1 MRGRLL
7 PMGADAVLVEV
18 AGTQEVLT
26 LGAALQAA
34 PWRETVAET
43 VPAARTVLVRVH
55 DPRELPAVRSGLAE
69 LLAATEVGTT
79 AQDVGGEPVVLPVVY
94 DGPDLAEVARI
105 TGLDEDGVVRAHTGT
120 SWRVGFIGFVPGFAY
135 LVGGDPRLQV
145 PRRSTPRTSV
155 PAGSVGLA
163 GEFSGIYPRSSPGG
177 WQLLGRTDVLLF
189 DEDRDPPALLRPG
202 TAVRFEVAG

>member
-34 PWRETVAET
+34 PWRGTVAET

-55 DPRELPAVRSGLAE
+55 DPRQLPGVRSGLAE

-79 AQDVGGEPVVLPVVY
+79 TQEPGGEPVVLPVVY
-94 DGPDLAEVARI
+94 DGPDLAEVARL
-105 TGLDEDGVVRAHTGT
+105 TGLDQDEVVRAHTGT

-135 LVGGDPRLQV
+135 LVGGDPRLHV